1 MQQNS
6 KNSINRS
13 VSFRK
18 EELEKLESWSNFLKE
33 KGVRPYTISFLIGS
47 LICEY
52 LPKDPARSIHEFK
65 DVLKRYYDTKKPSP
79 FDDI

>member
-1 MQQNS
+1 MNQNS

-18 EELEKLESWSNFLKE
+18 EELEKLEYWSNFLKE
-33 KGVRPYTISFLIGS
+33 KGVRPYTISFLIGA
-47 LICEY
+47 LISEY
-52 LPKDPARSIHEFK
+52 LPADPLGSIDEFK
-65 DVLKRYYDTKKPSP
+65 GALKRYYDAKKPSP